1 MGLAYK
7 PCCKLIIVGVCPG
20 AQAAKAKRAKE
31 ETPGVRATSEAL
43 LLRALVD
50 SRDAL
55 MLLDT
60 KGFGKET
67 HMYVCKQCAKT
78 TMSDSNIQ
86 LKASLS
92 FLSSAC
98 TPSAASSGH

>member
-1 MGLAYK
+1 M
-7 PCCKLIIVGVCPG
+7 

-31 ETPGVRATSEAL
+31 ETPLFVSALASSGVRATSEAL